1 MKALQIFTM
10 LFTAVGSYVTIFT
23 GLLIIYWAVTVVYP
37 VIGLVWTGIFS
48 LISIGYAIY
57 YGVTAYNKMEN

>member
-1 MKALQIFTM
+1 MKAIQFLIIV
-10 LFTAVGSYVTIFT
+10 FTAIVSYITIFT
-23 GLLIIYWAVTVVYP
+23 GLLIAYWAFTVISP
-37 VIGLVWTGIFS
+37 TIGLVWTGIFS